1 MKQFRQRKTDIVWYH
16 LYVESLKKEKVKT
29 IETEHRS
36 WLPGAGGEGV
46 ERERLV
52 KGHKFSAIR

>member
-1 MKQFRQRKTDIVWYH
+1 MWYH